1 MRRKK
6 PLLKACRSLC
16 KSCGAILGSRD
27 MTLFLASVVLG
38 IVPMVVYALVVWRL
52 DRWEKEPFPLLL
64 AAFFWGAVPSIL
76 FALVAQLVFGSPPA
90 PEGSEVSL
98 LSELY
103 DASFLAPL
111 TEELVKAFGVF
122 LIFRIFHREV
132 DSVLDG
138 LIYGSMV
145 GFGFSAVENIFYFA
159 GQADAGSLIFLFFLR
174 AFIFGMLH
182 ALFTGLFGVGL
193 ALGKFSSNP
202 LGKVFW
208 PVIGLGAAM
217 ATHSLH
223 NYFATLGGEHL
234 LYAILGVT
242 IGMLWFGV
250 TAWVCLYHENRWIRI
265 QLSEEVE
272 RGVLFAEQA
281 LSAADFWKR
290 SSLFGGWNRR
300 RLFHEATELAY
311 QKQKAERHGK
321 NVETEALIASLR
333 ERVRSLSLADPM
345 VIAGSIRPGRPL
357 PPPLPPTRRMPPP
370 LPG

>member
-1 MRRKK
+1 
-6 PLLKACRSLC
+6 
-16 KSCGAILGSRD
+16 

-52 DRWEKEPFPLLL
+52 DRWEKEPFPLLV
-64 AAFFWGAVPSIL
+64 AAFCWGAVPSIL
-76 FALVAQLVFGSPPA
+76 FALVAQLVFGSSA
-90 PEGSEVSL
+90 PEGGEVSL
-98 LSELY
+98 LGELY

-145 GFGFSAVENIFYFA
+145 GFGFSAVENVFYFA
-159 GQADAGSLIFLFFLR
+159 GQADAGSLILLFFLR

-208 PVIGLGAAM
+208 PTLGLGAAM
-217 ATHSLH
+217 ATHALH
-223 NYFATLGGEHL
+223 NFFATLGGEHL

-242 IGMLWFGV
+242 IGVLWFAG
-250 TAWVCLYHENRWIRI
+250 TAWLCLYHESRWIRI
-265 QLSEEVE
+265 QLSGEVE
-272 RGVLFAEQA
+272 QGVLYAEQA
-281 LSAADFWKR
+281 LAAADFWKR
-290 SSLFGGWNRR
+290 SSLFGGWGRR
-300 RLFHEATELAY
+300 RLLHEATELAY
-311 QKQKAERHGK
+311 QKQKAQRCGMDPELVARIS
-321 NVETEALIASLR
+321 ALR
-333 ERVRSLSLADPM
+333 EGVRSLSRADPL
-345 VIAGSIRPGRPL
+345 VVSGAIQPGRPL
-357 PPPLPPTRRMPPP
+357 PPPLPPTRRVPPP

>member
-1 MRRKK
+1 
-6 PLLKACRSLC
+6 
-16 KSCGAILGSRD
+16 

-145 GFGFSAVENIFYFA
+145 GFGFSAVENVFYFA

-193 ALGKFSSNP
+193 AMGKFSANP

-208 PVIGLGAAM
+208 PVIGLGTAM

-234 LYAILGVT
+234 LYAIFGVT

-321 NVETEALIASLR
+321 NAETEAIIASLR

-357 PPPLPPTRRMPPP
+357 PPPLPPTRRIPPP

>member
-1 MRRKK
+1 M
-6 PLLKACRSLC
+6 
-16 KSCGAILGSRD
+16 GI
-27 MTLFLASVVLG
+27 FLASIFLG
-38 IVPMVVYALVVWRL
+38 IVPMVIYALLVWRL

-64 AAFFWGAVPSIL
+64 AAFCWGAVPSIV
-76 FALVAQLVFGSPPA
+76 FALVAQLVFGSPPV

-145 GFGFSAVENIFYFA
+145 GFGFSAVENAFYFM
-159 GQADAGSLIFLFFLR
+159 GQPDAGSLILLFFLR

-193 ALGKFSSNP
+193 ALGKFSGNP
-202 LGKVFW
+202 LGKLFW
-208 PVIGLGAAM
+208 PVLGLGLAM
-217 ATHSLH
+217 ATHALH
-223 NYFATLGGEHL
+223 NFFATLGGEHL
-234 LYAILGVT
+234 LYAIGGVT
-242 IGMLWFGV
+242 VGVIWFGI
-250 TAWVCLYHENRWIRI
+250 TAWICLYHENRWIRI

-272 RGVLFAEQA
+272 RGVIFAEQA
-281 LSAADFWKR
+281 LAAADFWKR
-290 SSLFGGWNRR
+290 SSLFGGWRR
-300 RLFHEATELAY
+300 RHLLHEATELAY
-311 QKQKAERHGK
+311 QKQKALRHGLDADLQRSI
-321 NVETEALIASLR
+321 TTLR
-333 ERVRSLSLADPM
+333 ERVRALSLADPL
-345 VIAGSIRPGRPL
+345 VASGVIRPGRPL
-357 PPPLPPTRRMPPP
+357 PPPLPPKRRVPPP